1 MEVSRTGNPANP
13 PFDALSARVVTR
25 AFGVR
30 FGGFGLDYSS
40 REVLVDPDSR
50 NGADLGGALARA
62 ALAAQA
68 GTEARNPSERVYE
81 AAWRESG
88 PELTAAPP
96 PDHPDPAWRKGLRAY
111 AKARDLLRADASRS
125 RASLAVA

>member
-1 MEVSRTGNPANP
+1 MEVSRTGNSANP

-30 FGGFGLDYSS
+30 IGGFGLDYSS

-50 NGADLGGALARA
+50 GGAGLGGALARA

-68 GTEARNPSERVYE
+68 GSDAQKASERVFE
-81 AAWRESG
+81 ASWSEAG
-88 PELTAAPP
+88 PALADPP

-111 AKARDLLRADASRS
+111 AKARDLLRADAARG
-125 RASLAVA
+125 RTYLAVA